1 MSVARIAIL
10 GAESSGKSTL
20 AAALAD
26 HYGTLWVPEYLRE
39 FVETKQRVP
48 FETDQILIARTQ
60 LAHEDEAASRAQR
73 LLFCDT
79 TPLLTALY
87 SRFYWH
93 RVDEELA
100 ELAAHHPYAV
110 TFVTAP
116 DAPWEPDGLQRES
129 PHVRDHVHGRIIE
142 ELQGRKIAFTLLEG
156 SVEQR
161 VARAAEILA
170 RLDAP
175 ERRSGSDRRK

>member
-1 MSVARIAIL
+1 MTVARIAIL

-20 AAALAD
+20 AAALAER
-26 HYGTLWVPEYLRE
+26 YATLWVPEYLRE

-48 FETDQILIARTQ
+48 FESDQVLIAQTQ
-60 LAHEDEAASRAQR
+60 LEREAQAAARATS

-79 TPLLTALY
+79 TPFMTALY

-93 RVDEELA
+93 RVDDELA
-100 ELAAHHPYAV
+100 RLAAAHDYAH

-129 PHVRDHVHGRIIE
+129 AEVRDHVHGQVLAALGQR
-142 ELQGRKIAFTLLEG
+142 GIAFTLL
-156 SVEQR
+156 
-161 VARAAEILA
+161 
-170 RLDAP
+170 
-175 ERRSGSDRRK
+175 SGSLSQRIETAASVLAALAGKEK

>member
-1 MSVARIAIL
+1 MTVARIAIL

-20 AAALAD
+20 AAALAER
-26 HYGTLWVPEYLRE
+26 YRTLWVPEYLRE
-39 FVETKQRVP
+39 FVDTMQRVP
-48 FETDQILIARTQ
+48 FESDQPRIARIQ
-60 LAHEDEAASRAQR
+60 LEREEEAAAKARG

-79 TPLLTALY
+79 TPFMTALY

-100 ELAAHHPYAV
+100 RLAASHAYAH

-129 PHVRDHVHGRIIE
+129 AEVRAYVHGQVVATLDERRIP
-142 ELQGRKIAFTLLEG
+142 FTLLSGGIEAR
-156 SVEQR
+156 VEQA
-161 VARAAEILA
+161 VSVLA
-170 RLDAP
+170 PLLDN
-175 ERRSGSDRRK
+175 KT